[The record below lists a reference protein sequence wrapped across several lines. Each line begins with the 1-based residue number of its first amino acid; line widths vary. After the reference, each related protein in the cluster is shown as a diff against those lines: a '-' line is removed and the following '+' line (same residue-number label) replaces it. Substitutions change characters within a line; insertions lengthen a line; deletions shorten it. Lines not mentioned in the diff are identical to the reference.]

1 MSATADGLADQ
12 HHAPKER
19 EIQED
24 IMNVPVIAWLG
35 TVSTILIIVSVIFLI
50 GVYYLTK
57 DQQEAVR
64 QTQAD
69 SRITDLEA
77 HRQIDAMVVDGHYK
91 EADVDDNGTVT
102 RGKVHVPV
110 ELGMRQI
117 ADKY

>member
-19 EIQED
+19 EIQE
-24 IMNVPVIAWLG
+24 
-35 TVSTILIIVSVIFLI
+35 VSVIFLI